1 MKSHIEY
8 LLKEITQQFHNKK
21 TSGQIYNLIKHFVYI
36 FLLSCLLVYNFF
48 LHLLSEFNY
57 VEEIKG
63 YTASNQGRAVLVDQR
78 NFTYLRVN
86 NYGKRINWMCR
97 KYGKWSK
104 LCKARAS
111 TYENYIMN
119 LTGVHNHD
127 PDDLPLIMK
136 TENEIRK

>member
-1 MKSHIEY
+1 M
-8 LLKEITQQFHNKK
+8 
-21 TSGQIYNLIKHFVYI
+21 YI
-36 FLLSCLLVYNFF
+36 CLLSCLLVYNFF
-48 LHLLSEFNY
+48 LHLFSEFNY

-63 YTASNQGRAVLVDQR
+63 YTVSNQGRAVLVDQR

-136 TENEIRK
+136 SLNEIRK

>member
-1 MKSHIEY
+1 M
-8 LLKEITQQFHNKK
+8 
-21 TSGQIYNLIKHFVYI
+21 YI

-48 LHLLSEFNY
+48 LHLFSEFNY

-63 YTASNQGRAVLVDQR
+63 YTVSNQGRAVLVDQR

-136 TENEIRK
+136 TENEIRKW

>member
-1 MKSHIEY
+1 MID
-8 LLKEITQQFHNKK
+8 LF
-21 TSGQIYNLIKHFVYI
+21 KHFVYI
-36 FLLSCLLVYNFF
+36 FSLSCLLVSIFF
-48 LHLLSEFNY
+48 LYLISEFNY

-63 YTASNQGRAVLVDQR
+63 YTVSNQGRAVLVDQR

-86 NYGKRINWMCR
+86 NYGKRINWRCR

-119 LTGVHNHD
+119 LTGIHNHD

-136 TENEIRK
+136 SENEIFSMNKAQ

>member
-1 MKSHIEY
+1 MNEFKSCII
-8 LLKEITQQFHNKK
+8 KELYIQDIISQ
-21 TSGQIYNLIKHFVYI
+21 LFVYI
-36 FLLSCLLVYNFF
+36 LYDDLSSVVGLLFF
-48 LHLLSEFNY
+48 FHISEFNY

-78 NFTYLRVN
+78 NFTYIRVN

>member
-1 MKSHIEY
+1 MDKFID
-8 LLKEITQQFHNKK
+8 
-21 TSGQIYNLIKHFVYI
+21 LIKHFVYI
-36 FLLSCLLVYNFF
+36 FLLSCLMVYNFS
-48 LHLLSEFNY
+48 LHLFSEFNY

>member
-1 MKSHIEY
+1 MDKFID
-8 LLKEITQQFHNKK
+8 
-21 TSGQIYNLIKHFVYI
+21 LIKHFVYI

-48 LHLLSEFNY
+48 LHLISEFNY

-63 YTASNQGRAVLVDQR
+63 YTVSNQGRAVLVDQR

-119 LTGVHNHD
+119 LTGIHNHD

-136 TENEIRK
+136 SENEIISMNKAQ

>member
-1 MKSHIEY
+1 MYSNNLCTFY
-8 LLKEITQQFHNKK
+8 LLA
-21 TSGQIYNLIKHFVYI
+21 
-36 FLLSCLLVYNFF
+36 FLQLLVYNFF
-48 LHLLSEFNY
+48 LHISEFNY